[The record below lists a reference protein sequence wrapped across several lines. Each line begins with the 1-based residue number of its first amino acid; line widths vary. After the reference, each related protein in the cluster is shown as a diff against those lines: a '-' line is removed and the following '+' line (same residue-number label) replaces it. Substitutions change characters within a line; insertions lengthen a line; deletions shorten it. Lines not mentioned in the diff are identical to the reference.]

1 MTTYLSDNKLAS
13 LANPATLSYVSSIT
27 GDPGLDVLA
36 KHVNL
41 TKVFATI
48 DRTKVVESTNPERRR
63 DNGIYLNSW
72 TYTGG
77 YYEAVREAVDWLQ
90 TNTDSTGVYS
100 VHINGELVGSE
111 TLDYRVDLT
120 RNILFDQVTRLVD
133 VAIKYSGLV

>member
-13 LANPATLSYVSSIT
+13 LANPETLRWAATCS
-27 GDPGLDVLA
+27 GEQGLDVLA

-48 DRTKVVESTNPERRR
+48 DRAKVVESAGPERRR

-72 TYTGG
+72 TYTGD
-77 YYEAVREAVDWLQ
+77 YLEAVREVVDRLQ
-90 TNTDSTGVYS
+90 TDADSSGVYS

-111 TLDYRVDLT
+111 TLGYRVELT